1 MKQKSTFEEM
11 RKKLIQKA
19 KKEIAIAYGEKEIH
33 AIKSVSVCEDIDTVF
48 NLLSEHVRE
57 WYGTHFPELD
67 NLTNDPFTYLKLA
80 HSLGNRKNYSEKA
93 VSEIVAEKDAAKK
106 IAEAARK
113 SMGAEIEDKRLDE
126 IKLLALNALN
136 LKEERVFLEKF
147 VESETKAIAQNFSE
161 IAGSMITAK
170 FLKQAGSLKA
180 LALMPSS
187 TIQLLGAE
195 KALFRHLKN
204 KKKIRGPKYGFL
216 YAHALVRQLPPK
228 KKGRMARALAGKLCI
243 AAKADYFSKRNIAAE
258 LQKELSA
265 RFEELKKSG

>member
-1 MKQKSTFEEM
+1 MQKKDFEQM

-19 KKEIAIAYGEKEIH
+19 KKEIAIAYGDKEIH
-33 AIKSVSVCEDIDTVF
+33 AVKAVSVCEDIDTVF

-67 NLTNDPFTYLKLA
+67 NLTKEPFTYLKLVHA
-80 HSLGNRKNYSEKA
+80 LGNRKNFSEKS
-93 VSEIVAEKDAAKK
+93 VGEIVEDKGEAKK
-106 IAEAARK
+106 IIEAARK
-113 SMGAEIEDKRLDE
+113 SMGAEIENKRLDE

-136 LKEERVFLEKF
+136 LKEERIFLEKF
-147 VESETKAIAQNFSE
+147 LETETKAIAPNFSE

-195 KALFRHLKN
+195 KALFRHLKS

-216 YAHALVRQLPPK
+216 YAHALVRQLPLK
-228 KKGRMARALAGKLCI
+228 KKGRMARAIAGKLCI
-243 AAKADYFSKRNIAAE
+243 AAKADFFTKRNIAAE
-258 LQKELSA
+258 LQKELNA
-265 RFEELKKSG
+265 RFEGLKKAN